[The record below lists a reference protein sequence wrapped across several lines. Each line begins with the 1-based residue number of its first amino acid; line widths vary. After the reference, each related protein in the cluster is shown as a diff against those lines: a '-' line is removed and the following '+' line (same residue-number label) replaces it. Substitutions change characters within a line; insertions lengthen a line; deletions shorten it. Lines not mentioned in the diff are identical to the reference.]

1 MFEYPGEGTWE
12 WVGFCVCAVDG
23 WGGCLISM
31 VLKRLFNTDKE
42 VTKNHQRTKG
52 GKRADKH

>member
-12 WVGFCVCAVDG
+12 WVGLCVRAVDG

-31 VLKRLFNTDKE
+31 VLKRLFNVDKE
-42 VTKNHQRTKG
+42 VKKNI
-52 GKRADKH
+52 